1 MPFTQ
6 TEVYGNL
13 SEILLVV
20 FTEYTIQTKINNLLN
35 WYIHCTI
42 SILPIRLILIIFKI
56 VERLY
61 RLSLQ

>member
-13 SEILLVV
+13 SEILLVA

-35 WYIHCTI
+35 WYIHRSI
-42 SILPIRLILIIFKI
+42 SILSIRLILIIFKI
-56 VERLY
+56 VQRLY
-61 RLSLQ
+61 HLSLQ